1 MTNQCNAKKLIK
13 IIYIFLLQGELN
25 DDQYRRYLST

>member
-1 MTNQCNAKKLIK
+1 MQKKLIK